1 MMNSNKRQ
9 QILALRDEGK
19 YFASYDEI
27 QRCIAE
33 DWGICT
39 DPESGISVVS
49 VIGPTRASYWGA
61 GTYSRLRAKLEAL
74 MDNDDVKCIVLD
86 INSPGGDVNGL
97 FECCDYVSKA
107 KDIKPI
113 YAHVT
118 GMCCSAAYAI
128 AASCTEIS
136 ATDTSEIGSVGVYAE
151 AWDDEEWM
159 KKNGI
164 LARIFRSK
172 NAEKKNQSPFSEEG
186 AKDLQEK
193 IDYYED
199 CFYTAL
205 SKGRAMDKEKCVE
218 DFGHGAVF
226 MASDA
231 LSRNMIDSIVSYD
244 ELINKLASSENEE
257 EVEGDDM
264 DFTTMTAEERTS
276 AFQALVQAEPS
287 LLAEVEERA
296 RTAERER
303 INALNAERNE
313 ANAEIIDKAIAE
325 GTELNAIAMELY
337 KAEKDHSAKIAE
349 QASQLDPIR
358 KQAEGEQT
366 IVGLKNPTP
375 DEMASFNKMIAKI
388 NEEKEKK

>member
-61 GTYSRLRAKLEAL
+61 GTYSRLRAKLESL
-74 MDNDDVKCIVLD
+74 MNNDDVKCIVLD

-193 IDYYED
+193 LDYYED

-205 SKGRAMDKEKCVE
+205 SKGRAMDKERCVE

-244 ELINKLASSENEE
+244 ELINKLASSENKE

-287 LLAEVEERA
+287 LLAGVEEKA
-296 RTAERER
+296 RKAERER

-358 KQAEGEQT
+358 KQAESEQT

-388 NEEKEKK
+388 NEEKEKN

>member
-19 YFASYDEI
+19 YFTSVEER

-49 VIGPTRASYWGA
+49 VLGPTRASYWFA
-61 GTYSRLRAKLEAL
+61 GTYSRLRATLESL
-74 MDNDDVKCIVLD
+74 MNNDDVKCVVLD

-193 IDYYED
+193 LDYYED

-205 SKGRAMDKEKCVE
+205 SKGRAMDKERCVE

-244 ELINKLASSENEE
+244 ELINKLASSENKE

-287 LLAEVEERA
+287 LLAEVEEKA
-296 RTAERER
+296 KKAERER

-358 KQAEGEQT
+358 KQAESEQT

-375 DEMASFNKMIAKI
+375 DEMASFDKMIAKL
-388 NEEKEKK
+388 NDEKEKN

>member
-33 DWGICT
+33 NWGICT

-49 VIGPTRASYWGA
+49 VIGPTRASYYGA
-61 GTYSRLRAKLEAL
+61 GTYSRLRATLESL
-74 MDNDDVKCIVLD
+74 MNNDEVKCVVLD

-186 AKDLQEK
+186 AKDLQDK

-205 SKGRAMDKEKCVE
+205 SKGRAMDKERCVE

-231 LSRNMIDSIVSYD
+231 LSRNMIDSIQSYD

-287 LLAEVEERA
+287 LLAEVEEKA
-296 RTAERER
+296 KTAERER

-358 KQAEGEQT
+358 KQAESEQT

-375 DEMASFNKMIAKI
+375 DEMASFDKMIAKI
-388 NEEKEKK
+388 NNEKEKN